1 MTDHIVARG
10 RVSSA
15 PVAYDELTADTLKA
29 VESRAET
36 DSLGDLHQRRRMLL
50 EQLAPLS
57 ALYGNFGLWD
67 ARRKQLLE
75 AMKVKHRMQLAQDGT
90 KATEGLIDA
99 LAHADEQYERFL
111 DDSYQSKIEF
121 IKMDNELSEI
131 LERIESRNTE
141 LHVYGKELSLA
152 R

>member
-1 MTDHIVARG
+1 MTDHIIARG
-10 RVSSA
+10 RASSA
-15 PVAYDELTADTLKA
+15 PAAYDELPADILKA

-50 EQLAPLS
+50 EQLAPLA

-67 ARRKQLLE
+67 SRRKQLLE
-75 AMKVKHRMQLAQDGT
+75 AMKVKHRMLLAQEGT

-111 DDSYQSKIEF
+111 DDSYTSKIEY
-121 IKMDNELSEI
+121 IKMDNELSEL

-141 LHVYGKELSLA
+141 LHIYGKELSLA